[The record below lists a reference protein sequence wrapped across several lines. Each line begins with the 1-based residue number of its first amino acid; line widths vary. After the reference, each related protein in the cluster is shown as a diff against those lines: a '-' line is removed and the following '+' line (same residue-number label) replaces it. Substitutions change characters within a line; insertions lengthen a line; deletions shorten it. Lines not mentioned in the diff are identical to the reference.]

1 MDLTIPLKRYQTGV
15 FEVKLQMLRN
25 KLGKEREGGGGYN
38 QKASA
43 RLVQNYCWNFINK

>member
-25 KLGKEREGGGGYN
+25 KLGRERGGGGGGYN

-43 RLVQNYCWNFINK
+43 RLVQNYC